1 MQFRQLDTRAGL
13 VQRPWTAEERRAVW
27 RGVMGRAAI
36 AVEPILGT
44 LVFSFL
50 TWGIIWRA
58 QHTEQSI
65 IVIAPVFAIGA
76 IGFTIYGIVL
86 MVAPLRAFLQTF
98 KPIYIVDG
106 YVRYRGPDDF
116 SEIDS
121 SGYVAVLFEDKQ
133 QVVAEWEAFGRKP
146 LPNRTIPALAE
157 FSTYGGIHKIDGRPT
172 GVLPQSVTTLNVGL
186 APRRAPI
193 E

>member
-1 MQFRQLDTRAGL
+1 MKFRQFEARAGL
-13 VQRPWTAEERRAVW
+13 AQRSWTAQERRVVW
-27 RGVMGRAAI
+27 RGVTGRLAI
-36 AVEPILGT
+36 AAEPILGT
-44 LVFSFL
+44 LVFSLL

-76 IGFTIYGIVL
+76 VGFTLYGIAL

-121 SGYVAVLFEDKQ
+121 TGYVAVLFDDEE
-133 QVVAEWEAFGRKP
+133 VACEWESFGRKP

-157 FSTYGGIHKIDGRPT
+157 FSTYGGIHKIDGRST
-172 GVLPQSVTTLNVGL
+172 GVLPLAGTALNVGL

-193 E
+193 D

>member
-1 MQFRQLDTRAGL
+1 MKFRQFDARAGL
-13 VQRPWTAEERRAVW
+13 VQRPWTADERHVVW
-27 RGVMGRAAI
+27 RGVTGRLAI
-36 AVEPILGT
+36 AAEPILGT
-44 LVFSFL
+44 VVFSLL

-76 IGFTIYGIVL
+76 IGFTIYGIAL
-86 MVAPLRAFLQTF
+86 MVAPIRAFLQTF

-106 YVRYRGPDDF
+106 YVRYRALDDF
-116 SEIDS
+116 SEIDAT
-121 SGYVAVLFEDKQ
+121 GYVAVLFEDKEH
-133 QVVAEWEAFGRKP
+133 VACEWEAFGRKP

-172 GVLPQSVTTLNVGL
+172 GVLPLEGTALNVGL
-186 APRRAPI
+186 APRSAPI